1 MFTNPHI
8 RSLASLLPAAPE
20 GGRAQRRVMNARP
33 LWYRSRATAFRVRFF
48 GCLLLIGAILLW
60 PTAGVYA
67 QSEGEVPDETIVQ
80 QAEIEEVEAEPETEE
95 ESEPIPL
102 ETDKPPSRFIPSEEI
117 SEDWSVTFPVD
128 I

>member
-8 RSLASLLPAAPE
+8 SADCRLRVAL
-20 GGRAQRRVMNARP
+20 RAG
-33 LWYRSRATAFRVRFF
+33 FF

-60 PTAGVYA
+60 PAAGVYA

-80 QAEIEEVEAEPETEE
+80 QGETEEVEAEQETAE

-117 SEDWSVTFPVD
+117 SEDYSVPFPVD

>member
-1 MFTNPHI
+1 MFTNPHMY
-8 RSLASLLPAAPE
+8 PE
-20 GGRAQRRVMNARP
+20 CQPRVALRAGI
-33 LWYRSRATAFRVRFF
+33 F
-48 GCLLLIGAILLW
+48 GCFLLIGAVLLW

-80 QAEIEEVEAEPETEE
+80 QGETDEVEVEVEAEPETAE

-102 ETDKPPSRFIPSEEI
+102 ETDKPPGRFIPSEEI
-117 SEDWSVTFPVD
+117 SEDYSVPFPVD

>member
-1 MFTNPHI
+1 MFINPHI
-8 RSLASLLPAAPE
+8 SLACRLRVAL
-20 GGRAQRRVMNARP
+20 RAG
-33 LWYRSRATAFRVRFF
+33 FF
-48 GCLLLIGAILLW
+48 GCILLIGAILLW

-80 QAEIEEVEAEPETEE
+80 QAEKEAVEAEPETAEE
-95 ESEPIPL
+95 AEPIPL